1 MRLNIE
7 DWKEFYVGNIF
18 KKVKIKKY
26 SAIPES
32 EGETPFISST
42 SVNNGVSTKVDEKPI
57 NGNCITVSTN
67 GDCFDVFYQREP
79 VVVSSDVEVLYL
91 DKLNEINAMFLCT
104 VLRQEKFKYSY
115 GRKPKSNKVFDTLI
129 KLPICRDENNE
140 PIIDSSKK
148 YSEDGYIPDF
158 KWMENY
164 IKTLNH
170 KPLTTSNGGGRGKN
184 KLQLDVERWG
194 EFEVVKLFNGYK
206 RGTRITT
213 SDRLSGNYP
222 FVTAGEQNEGVAEK
236 INNIEAITYNNAIT
250 IDMFG
255 NSFYHGYDFKADDNI
270 LVLKNKTFLNKY
282 IGCFISTVINQDKY
296 KNSYG
301 RQYRQKDC
309 DIHVIKLPI
318 CYGEDGETPVID
330 TTHKYSK
337 EGYIPDFKFME
348 EYIKSLPYGDRI

>member
-115 GRKPKSNKVFDTLI
+115 GRKPKKDKVFDTLI

-140 PIIDSSKK
+140 PIIDATKK
-148 YSEDGYIPDF
+148 YSDEGYIPDF
-158 KWMENY
+158 EWMENY
-164 IKTLNH
+164 IKSLKH
-170 KPLTTSNGGGRGKN
+170 KPLTTSNGGVG
-184 KLQLDVERWG
+184 V
-194 EFEVVKLFNGYK
+194 
-206 RGTRITT
+206 RI
-213 SDRLSGNYP
+213 
-222 FVTAGEQNEGVAEK
+222 
-236 INNIEAITYNNAIT
+236 
-250 IDMFG
+250 
-255 NSFYHGYDFKADDNI
+255 
-270 LVLKNKTFLNKY
+270 
-282 IGCFISTVINQDKY
+282 
-296 KNSYG
+296 SY
-301 RQYRQKDC
+301 
-309 DIHVIKLPI
+309 
-318 CYGEDGETPVID
+318 
-330 TTHKYSK
+330 SW
-337 EGYIPDFKFME
+337 M
-348 EYIKSLPYGDRI
+348 